1 MGARERLAQLIQES
15 GMTQSEIARRL
26 SPNGENPQWI
36 NNRLRGISQIKA
48 DDLPRIAAALR
59 ISPCRFF
66 EDVHTHQAATP
77 SYADAFTRALAPGVA
92 GDDYRRPGAPD
103 HTPRCPQ
110 APPRPARAR
119 RRKLRVAHLSRPED
133 DFAGGDA
140 GLSAA
145 K

>member
-77 SYADAFTRALAPGVA
+77 SYADTFTRALAQAWLEMTTADQELLTTLLDALRRHRDQLAPVA
-92 GDDYRRPGAPD
+92 G
-103 HTPRCPQ
+103 
-110 APPRPARAR
+110 
-119 RRKLRVAHLSRPED
+119 SFE
-133 DFAGGDA
+133 
-140 GLSAA
+140 
-145 K
+145 